1 MCQRIKPSRVNQKN
15 ILPREYTH
23 ASEIRVNIK
32 NFFFSSQLGKRPR
45 FLLPNE
51 FKKGV
56 NASTKNILFFE
67 P

>member
-32 NFFFSSQLGKRPR
+32 KDFFSH
-45 FLLPNE
+45 PNWGRGHGFYYRTNLRRE
-51 FKKGV
+51 
-56 NASTKNILFFE
+56 
-67 P
+67 

>member
-32 NFFFSSQLGKRPR
+32 KIFFLIPIGEEATVSITER
-45 FLLPNE
+45 
-51 FKKGV
+51 
-56 NASTKNILFFE
+56 I
-67 P
+67 